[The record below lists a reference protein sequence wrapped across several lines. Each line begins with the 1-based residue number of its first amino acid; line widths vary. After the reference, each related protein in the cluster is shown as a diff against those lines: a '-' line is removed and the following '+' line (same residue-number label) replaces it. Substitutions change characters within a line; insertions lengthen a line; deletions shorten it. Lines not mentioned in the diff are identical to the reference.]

1 MSREQKIKRLSKILS
16 IATLAVLYLLPV
28 YQAGYWITDGYPFL
42 TFLGF
47 DLSHKISQI
56 NLVQI
61 PPLAEMNAHI
71 KLLGFLVDLIPTG
84 IAMISLAY
92 LAKLF
97 RLYEQLSIFSE
108 KSVQCIRYSGY
119 ALLINQLI
127 HPIYIG
133 LMTFTLTFSN
143 PPGQRNITISLG
155 SEEIKFIGIALF
167 IILISWIMEI
177 GCNLQE
183 EQANTI

>member
-1 MSREQKIKRLSKILS
+1 MNREVKIKRLSKILR
-16 IATLAVLYLLPV
+16 IATLAVLALLPV
-28 YQAGYWITDGYPFL
+28 WQAGYWITDGYPFL
-42 TFLGF
+42 SFLGF
-47 DLSHKISQI
+47 DLSDKISQ
-56 NLVQI
+56 LGSAPI
-61 PPLAEMNAHI
+61 PALAEMKDHI
-71 KLLGFLVDLIPTG
+71 KFLGFLVDLIPTA
-84 IAMISLAY
+84 ITMISLAY

-97 RLYEQLSIFSE
+97 KLYEELSIFSQ
-108 KSVQCIRYSGY
+108 KSVQCIRHSGY
-119 ALLINQLI
+119 ALLINQLV

-143 PPGQRNITISLG
+143 PPGQRNITISIG

-177 GCNLQE
+177 GCALQE